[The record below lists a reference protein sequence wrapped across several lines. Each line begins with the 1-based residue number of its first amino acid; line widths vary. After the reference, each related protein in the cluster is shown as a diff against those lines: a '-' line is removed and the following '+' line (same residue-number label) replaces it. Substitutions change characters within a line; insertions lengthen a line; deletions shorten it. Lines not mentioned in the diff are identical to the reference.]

1 MLFSKRKTIG
11 VFISKMFKVFDEA
24 FFAALEKESRRLDM
38 DVVVFMTAGY
48 YLTAT
53 DYDIQ
58 EKNIFQF
65 APLDMLDG
73 VIAVPSTYEKG
84 EFRNAVYKML
94 EQRVKCPLVVVR
106 KESRKFNCVYT
117 DNVRAIRMVTRH
129 LIEDHHLTKIRIQAG
144 MLENPEMLERL
155 EGFQQEMAAH
165 GLPVTEKDICPG
177 NMWTTSG
184 DVAYRAFFSDPADIP
199 QAVVCGNDYMAMGL
213 IRELAKHGYSV
224 PGDVIVTGFDNI
236 TDWCADVPS
245 LTTVQ
250 PDYHGMVTNAMDL
263 LACP

>member
-48 YLTAT
+48 YLTAS

-94 EQRVKCPLVVVR
+94 E
-106 KESRKFNCVYT
+106 
-117 DNVRAIRMVTRH
+117 
-129 LIEDHHLTKIRIQAG
+129 
-144 MLENPEMLERL
+144 
-155 EGFQQEMAAH
+155 
-165 GLPVTEKDICPG
+165 
-177 NMWTTSG
+177 
-184 DVAYRAFFSDPADIP
+184 
-199 QAVVCGNDYMAMGL
+199 
-213 IRELAKHGYSV
+213 
-224 PGDVIVTGFDNI
+224 
-236 TDWCADVPS
+236 
-245 LTTVQ
+245 
-250 PDYHGMVTNAMDL
+250 
-263 LACP
+263 